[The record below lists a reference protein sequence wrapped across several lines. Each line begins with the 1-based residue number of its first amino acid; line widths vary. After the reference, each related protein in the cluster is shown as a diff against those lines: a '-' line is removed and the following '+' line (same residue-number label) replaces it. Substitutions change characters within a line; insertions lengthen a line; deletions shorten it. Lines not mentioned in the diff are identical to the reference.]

1 MLPPGVSSERAAVLE
16 AAFVK
21 TFSDKNFLADAE
33 KSKLEITPIFGA
45 AIQAIVADFLGM
57 PPAIKEKLSRTIKK

>member
-1 MLPPGVSSERAAVLE
+1 MLPPGVSTEHAAALE

-33 KSKLEITPIFGA
+33 KSRLEITPIFGA
-45 AIQAIVADFLGM
+45 SIQAIVGDFLSM
-57 PPAIKEKLSRTIKK
+57 PLAIKERLRRIIKK